1 MGRAG
6 NSVDPTTRQVTFFV
20 AKKAGCIWCCEVA
33 NRFIKARWISD
44 TTVLN
49 NKQMETE
56 RILIRQVFFGCGLH
70 AMMGVF
76 TVVAVARCDT
86 VQELI
91 TFWLLDMFAF
101 VLRSYVAYTK
111 ATNIGL
117 RMLRFGKLRVENV
130 DETRWLRSVD
140 CCNESRF
147 TLVAFC
153 SVLLAYYPLKS
164 CNHFQR
170 SLYPHGSTSAIYLA
184 CMAVSVAIQER
195 VARYLFNKR
204 HSTNDRLNPLLD
216 TKLYRGCVLVGLLVY
231 GFSASSVA
239 QTQSIAWWKERHPEA
254 AE

>member
-56 RILIRQVFFGCGLH
+56 RILIRQLFFGCGLH
-70 AMMGVF
+70 AMMVVF
-76 TVVAVARCDT
+76 TVVAVARCDSIL
-86 VQELI
+86 ELI
-91 TFWLLDMFAF
+91 TFWALDMLAF
-101 VLRSYVAYTK
+101 ILRSYVSYTTK
-111 ATNIGL
+111 KNAGL
-117 RMLRFGKLRVENV
+117 QILRFGKLKV
-130 DETRWLRSVD
+130 DSPEDTRWLRSID

-153 SVLLAYYPLKS
+153 SVLLAYYPLS
-164 CNHFQR
+164 HCTHFQK
-170 SLYPHGSTSAIYLA
+170 SLFPNNGISVLYLTA
-184 CMAVSVAIQER
+184 MGISVALQER
-195 VARYLFNKR
+195 VARYLFLKE
-204 HSTNDRLNPLLD
+204 HSNNTRLNPLLN
-216 TKLYRGCVLVGLLVY
+216 TNLSRGCVLVGLFVY

-239 QTQSIAWWKERHPEA
+239 QTQSIAYWKER
-254 AE
+254 